1 MKKDV
6 LYVRM
11 FGHFEM
17 EWNEKKLLN
26 GAKSRES
33 QFALLMQMI
42 LHHRKEGVSKDQLKL
57 AVFEERELENDN
69 HALRSVMYN
78 ARRKL
83 LQEGLP
89 DLVYFVRKG
98 DRYFWNEE
106 IPVWEDA
113 CEMERLQEEAR
124 KAVRAEQK
132 LAAYVDAC
140 HLYRG
145 EFLETQSGT
154 IWVAKES
161 RRYHSMFCS
170 CMENAVELL
179 RADKDF
185 MQMEELGILASKVD
199 PLADWE
205 SVTMEALVSSGRH
218 MEARK
223 LYNDTQEM
231 YFSEQGLRPSR
242 RLYELMQNLGA
253 QIEHDYA
260 VLDDIQK
267 HLSMEDEDKNGG
279 YLCTYP
285 VFQGIYQMV
294 LRMMRRNG

>member
-57 AVFEERELENDN
+57 AIFEERELENDN

-113 CEMERLQEEAR
+113 CEMERLQEEER
-124 KAVRAEQK
+124 KAVREEQK
-132 LAAYVDAC
+132 LAAYVDA
-140 HLYRG
+140 
-145 EFLETQSGT
+145 
-154 IWVAKES
+154 
-161 RRYHSMFCS
+161 
-170 CMENAVELL
+170 
-179 RADKDF
+179 
-185 MQMEELGILASKVD
+185 
-199 PLADWE
+199 
-205 SVTMEALVSSGRH
+205 
-218 MEARK
+218 
-223 LYNDTQEM
+223 
-231 YFSEQGLRPSR
+231 
-242 RLYELMQNLGA
+242 
-253 QIEHDYA
+253 
-260 VLDDIQK
+260 
-267 HLSMEDEDKNGG
+267 
-279 YLCTYP
+279 
-285 VFQGIYQMV
+285 
-294 LRMMRRNG
+294 